1 MAVRPIPEGFHTVT
15 PSLVVNGAAKL
26 IDFIKAGLGG
36 EEIMRMPMPGPGG
49 KIMHAEVKIGDS
61 IVMLTDAMQ
70 QQPTTTSLF
79 LYVHDVDATYQR
91 ALKAG
96 AKSER
101 EPANMPWGDR
111 MGEVRDAFGNHW
123 SIATHKEDVS
133 PQEMEKRMKA
143 MS

>member
-26 IDFIKAGLGG
+26 IDFIKASFGG
-36 EEIMRMPMPGPGG
+36 EEVVRMPAPDG

-61 IVMLTDAMQ
+61 LVMLTDAMRQ
-70 QQPTTTSLF
+70 SPNVSSLF
-79 LYVHDVDATYQR
+79 LYVNDVDATYQR

-96 AKSER
+96 AASLSE
-101 EPANMPWGDR
+101 PTNMFWGDR
-111 MGEVRDAFGNHW
+111 MAEVRDQCGNHW

-133 PQEMEKRMKA
+133 PQEMEKRMKQLG
-143 MS
+143 

>member
-1 MAVRPIPEGFHTVT
+1 MAVRAIPEGFHTVT
-15 PSLVVNGAAKL
+15 PSLVVNDAAKL

-36 EEIMRMPMPGPGG
+36 NEVMRMPGPGG

-70 QQPTTTSLF
+70 QSPTTTSLF
-79 LYVHDVDATYQR
+79 LYVNDVDATYQR
-91 ALKAG
+91 AVKAG
-96 AKSER
+96 GKSER
-101 EPANMPWGDR
+101 EPTNMFWGDR
-111 MGEVRDAFGNHW
+111 VAEVSDQFGNRW

-143 MS
+143 MMG